1 MKPEVYAGLE
11 PGVRA
16 FVVCKLVPEFT
27 PTTKIER
34 IEAGIHILSK
44 MYGISEQDF
53 RTPPDRRMMWVEPRS
68 MLFFYLRL
76 CGDSYIDIGKEFNRN
91 HSSVINSCKNIGSRL
106 KLARS
111 PERAGFIQLLYELGH
126 IPSVMVN
133 TCAGTMYLDEIFESE
148 NYGKFFRLDM
158 ARYEQ
163 IVDKYNSLALKARM
177 TNKVGPQVRTYA
189 TRINDKPLSHLYDR
203 KFKNKHNVST

>member
-1 MKPEVYAGLE
+1 MKPEIYAGLE

-27 PTTKIER
+27 PTTRIER
-34 IEAGIHILSK
+34 MEAGIHILSK

-53 RTPPDRRMMWVEPRS
+53 RNPPDRRMMWIEPRG

-76 CGDSYIDIGKEFNRN
+76 CGDTYNEIGKEFKRN
-91 HSSVINSCKNIGSRL
+91 HSSILNSCKNISYRL
-106 KLARS
+106 KLSNS

-133 TCAGTMYLDEIFESE
+133 TCAGTMYLDEIFESQ

-158 ARYEQ
+158 ARYEE
-163 IVDKYNSLALKARM
+163 IVNKYNSLALKARM
-177 TNKVGPQVRTYA
+177 TNKIGPKVKTYA
-189 TRINDKPLSHLYDR
+189 TKISEKPLNHLYDR
-203 KFKNKHNVST
+203 KFKSKENVSA

>member
-27 PTTKIER
+27 PTTRIER
-34 IEAGIHILSK
+34 MEAGIHILSK

-76 CGDSYIDIGKEFNRN
+76 CGDTYVDIGREFKRN
-91 HSSVINSCKNIGSRL
+91 HSSVLNGCKNIASRL
-106 KLARS
+106 KLSRS
-111 PERAGFIQLLYELGH
+111 PERTGFIQLLYELGH

-133 TCAGTMYLDEIFESE
+133 TCAGSMYLDELFESE
-148 NYGKFFRLDM
+148 NHTKFFNLDM

-163 IVDKYNSLALKARM
+163 IVDKYNSMALKARM
-177 TNKVGPQVRTYA
+177 TNKIMPQVKTYA
-189 TRINDKPLSHLYDR
+189 SKMADKPLNHLYDR
-203 KFKNKHNVST
+203 KYKQHVSA